1 MLKVVIDDIEYEIY
15 CTQSYLEELK
25 SELKRLEQ
33 ISKYK
38 EKMDNSKK
46 EKDKNYYLEGI
57 KLLLKSNETSENYIS
72 IYNEYKKAYET
83 RKAIIDNL
91 YNEIKII
98 KKLKV

>member
-1 MLKVVIDDIEYEIY
+1 M
-15 CTQSYLEELK
+15 K
-25 SELKRLEQ
+25 SRNMKIAWINQ
-33 ISKYK
+33 
-38 EKMDNSKK
+38 KK

-57 KLLLKSNETSENYIS
+57 NLLLKENETLENLSLIFE
-72 IYNEYKKAYET
+72 EYKKAYET

>member
-1 MLKVVIDDIEYEIY
+1 MNKFQPHSKINEI
-15 CTQSYLEELK
+15 LEK
-25 SELKRLEQ
+25 A
-33 ISKYK
+33 
-38 EKMDNSKK
+38 KK

>member
-72 IYNEYKKAYET
+72 IYNEYK
-83 RKAIIDNL
+83 
-91 YNEIKII
+91 
-98 KKLKV
+98 